1 MKYRDLDGQFKEIT
15 IKTSD
20 TLPVGSVVEYDGS
33 TPPTGWTKVS
43 DHDDNVIV
51 SSEEPTTG
59 EEVWIQRGKNLFD
72 KNNYN
77 LVNGLVDDTS
87 LILNKND
94 RGRNVYLKVKP
105 NTTYTIR
112 KEIAVSELAATS
124 FVNEPIIGGI
134 ATQWIGGFGK
144 KQITITTGQNDNYLC
159 VYVYYDTVSIGTFE
173 EVLNSLEI
181 EEGTSITPKKIH
193 TKTDNGYEEFYN
205 EEEREVYST
214 GETRIGTWVD
224 GKPLYR
230 QIFTRALNN
239 EDSALIANIDNIDF
253 ITVTDKSTTMFEDT
267 SYSYY
272 VPVSTYETSTN
283 FSKFYVSKNKK
294 TNKADIRWVGNY
306 TTGKV
311 IAVVEY
317 TKTTD

>member
-33 TPPTGWTKVS
+33 TPPTGWAKVS
-43 DHDDNVIV
+43 DHDGNVIV

-59 EEVWIQRGKNLFD
+59 EEVWVQRGKNLFD

-94 RGRNVYLKVKP
+94 KGRNVYLKVKP

-124 FVNEPIIGGI
+124 FVNEPIIGSI
-134 ATQWIGGFGK
+134 ATQWIGGFEK

-181 EEGTSITPKKIH
+181 EEGSSITPKKIH
-193 TKTDNGYEEFYN
+193 TKNDNGVYEEFYN

-214 GETRIGTWVD
+214 GETRIGTWID
-224 GKPLYR
+224 GHPLYR
-230 QIFTRALNN
+230 IAGTYKT
-239 EDSALIANIDNIDF
+239 LISNGTLTVLVGVGSNVIDRVVNFNVMCRVAGTYYNKNQDTSVFVSTGNFCIKPTQDIGEVDF
-253 ITVTDKSTTMFEDT
+253 I
-267 SYSYY
+267 
-272 VPVSTYETSTN
+272 
-283 FSKFYVSKNKK
+283 
-294 TNKADIRWVGNY
+294 A
-306 TTGKV
+306 
-311 IAVVEY
+311 EY